1 MNHEPV
7 VAIAHKDTSEEE
19 SDKDETG
26 DSDDGKG
33 GGGKSDDEEEN
44 SDEERK
50 VLPSLQFGPP
60 KGSHSCQVKVV
71 VSYDHS
77 VEGDI
82 LFLFCYFIYLLS
94 YPFLDVDLSNLPPPE
109 KSVPANGSSHSTG
122 GVLHGHALGNAPNI
136 GDPFETM
143 PQDIQPLPHGQ
154 INVTIVQ
161 QPPSDIIVENPTS
174 HLKVISPC
182 YETLGPLVKKVAKSY
197 SPVRSKYFII

>member
-7 VAIAHKDTSEEE
+7 VAIVCKDASEEG
-19 SDKDETG
+19 SDEDETG

-33 GGGKSDDEEEN
+33 RKSDDEEEY
-44 SDEERK
+44 SDEKRK
-50 VLPSLQFGPP
+50 ACPSLWFGPP

-71 VSYDHS
+71 VSHDHS

-82 LFLFCYFIYLLS
+82 LFLFSYFIYLLS

-109 KSVPANGSSHSTG
+109 KSVPANGSSCSTG

-143 PQDIQPLPHGQ
+143 PQDIQPLPRGW

-161 QPPSDIIVENPTS
+161 QPPSDIIVENS
-174 HLKVISPC
+174 
-182 YETLGPLVKKVAKSY
+182 
-197 SPVRSKYFII
+197 IIALFL